1 MSLSDNGDSR
11 EGRTDGTRFDLGQL
25 LVIVYQRLFGGKAP
39 TSIPPHPEG
48 QDASQPP
55 TQQLPVSL
63 HPNPLQV
70 LRPLPD
76 LMLAVELVS
85 GEGGRGQREL
95 SLFTI
100 NAEFQQGQRGA
111 SIHRLSESSYSCT
124 TVQISSVAAHIRKRT
139 FNAPRCV
146 PETCSCC

>member
-1 MSLSDNGDSR
+1 MSLSDNGGSR

-85 GEGGRGQREL
+85 GEGGRGSVSYPYSPSTL
-95 SLFTI
+95 NSSKG
-100 NAEFQQGQRGA
+100 NAVPA
-111 SIHRLSESSYSCT
+111 SIVCLSHP
-124 TVQISSVAAHIRKRT
+124 IAARR
-139 FNAPRCV
+139 FRFRR
-146 PETCSCC
+146 